1 MAVSFIFN
9 LKIYLF
15 GNIVLI
21 RNLKYIQKLINLLK
35 FGCIFF
41 LGSVKNLQYLCTIK
55 KKVNKNNITQFI
67 QINLLR

>member
-35 FGCIFF
+35 FGCMFF
-41 LGSVKNLQYLCTIK
+41 LGSVKICSIF
-55 KKVNKNNITQFI
+55 V
-67 QINLLR
+67 LLRRKLIKTTLHNLFKLTY

>member
-21 RNLKYIQKLINLLK
+21 RNLKYIQKLINLLN

-41 LGSVKNLQYLCTIK
+41 LGSVKICSTVSLYY
-55 KKVNKNNITQFI
+55 
-67 QINLLR
+67 